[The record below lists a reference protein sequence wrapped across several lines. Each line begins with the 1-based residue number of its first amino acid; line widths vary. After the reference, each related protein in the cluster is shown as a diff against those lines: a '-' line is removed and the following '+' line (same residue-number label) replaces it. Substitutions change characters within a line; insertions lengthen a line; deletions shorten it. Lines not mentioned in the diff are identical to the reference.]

1 MTSFNPIINPNSDP
15 KQLSINQIQPN
26 QPFSI
31 PIITSGQSFSDD
43 MSKINLPNS
52 PITNNLKRELYLEN
66 TNPNLGLYLNTLS
79 SIGISLITTKMNGL
93 NLGKITR
100 AISSES
106 GVIEKKRFE
115 TLERVVTDLL
125 LKSFSSQ

>member
-15 KQLSINQIQPN
+15 KQLSINQMQPN